1 VDGTIRISA
10 TTVAE
15 VVAFAAQDVEGVTWG
30 FDRILGG
37 VELFRGKEPVSREE
51 KILLEEKELT
61 VCIHIGVHHRTLF
74 FKVAQAVQKNVY
86 DALLHRLGVQPH
98 RVHVEVQEVD
108 WSNIDERG

>member
-1 VDGTIRISA
+1 MDGTIRISA

-61 VCIHIGVHHRTLF
+61 VCIHIGVHHGTLF

-86 DALLHRLGVQPH
+86 DALFHRLGVQPH